1 MRRQNN
7 LTFIRFWTIWI
18 GVPMLAVAVGGI
30 EPQLSM
36 GSSITYEKT
45 FKTATNHVN
54 RFAIASSTEQL
65 SLEAFY
71 DATDGDTWA
80 TNTGWKRASDLNDW
94 FGITATSSTIV
105 TAITSD
111 MAGNGLAGSIPTD
124 IGALAD
130 LTYFNVAQNSIGGT
144 IPTEFGQLTNL
155 RYLALAIN
163 RIHGTIPA
171 EIGALVQ
178 LTVLSL
184 RTNCLTGTLPEE
196 LTSLTD
202 LVDFHVYVNSL
213 TGTIA
218 GVLSPMT
225 ILTQVNVYFNFFSDS
240 GPAFPSANIFEYDPQ
255 NSEEYLGLR
264 TLYDA
269 TDGDNWVNNSNWNV
283 AADLDTWFAIT
294 AASSTSV
301 TRIGDD
307 MRSNR
312 LAGTIPDDVSKLTA
326 LEYASFTTNS
336 LTGTI
341 STSFASSTSLT
352 ELSFGDNSLTGSIPA
367 EVTLYTLM
375 RDFSVRD
382 NSLTGTVPAEIGA
395 MTDLTL
401 LYIYGNSLSGIA
413 QHSRHYMPH
422 LNILSYHVISC
433 HIVSWT
439 CRHIYQ
445 RFTVSVKMCE

>member
-7 LTFIRFWTIWI
+7 FTFVRFWTIWI
-18 GVPMLAVAVGGI
+18 GVPMLAVAVGVM
-30 EPQLSM
+30 EPNLSM
-36 GSSITYEKT
+36 GSSISYEKT
-45 FKTATNHVN
+45 VTTATNHVN
-54 RFAIASSTEQL
+54 NFAITSSTAQL

-71 DATDGDTWA
+71 DATEGDTWA
-80 TNTGWKRASDLNDW
+80 TNTGWKTASDLNVW

-111 MAGNGLAGSIPTD
+111 MDGNSLAGSIPTD
-124 IGALAD
+124 IGALTD
-130 LTYFNVAQNSIGGT
+130 LTYFYVAQNSIGGT

-171 EIGALVQ
+171 EIGALAQ

-184 RTNCLTGTLPEE
+184 RTNCLTGTLPAE

-202 LVDFHVYVNSL
+202 LLDFHVYVNSL

-218 GVLSPMT
+218 GVLSPLT
-225 ILTQVNVYFNFFSDS
+225 TLTQISVYFNFFSDS
-240 GPAFPSANIFEYDPQ
+240 EPALSANIFEYDPQ

-264 TLYDA
+264 ALYYG
-269 TDGDNWVNNSNWNV
+269 TDGDNWVDKSNWN
-283 AADLDTWFAIT
+283 AANDLNTWFAIT

-307 MRSNR
+307 MRSNS
-312 LAGTIPDDVSKLTA
+312 LSGTIPDDVSKLTA

-341 STSFASSTSLT
+341 ATSFASSSSLT

-367 EVTLYTLM
+367 EVTLYSLM

-382 NSLTGTVPAEIGA
+382 NSLTGTVPPGIGA

-401 LYIYGNSLSGIA
+401 LYIYGNSLTGMA
-413 QHSRHYMPH
+413 QHSRHYMSH
-422 LNILSYHVISC
+422 HNILSYHVKLC
-433 HIVSWT
+433 HIVT
-439 CRHIYQ
+439 QICRHIYQ
-445 RFTVSVKMCE
+445 RFTISVMMCE